1 MGRRQPFG
9 LYNIRTALLAF
20 VLAPFL
26 LVMIITAGFSL
37 RQLEQAAEEGMEE
50 EIELIARSIRRP
62 LSYALENGHEETLRR
77 TVTSAGDIGRVY
89 GVYVYDREGQRI
101 TAQGPSNVQV
111 QDIEAASLATRGS
124 EQSAFEQVGGEA
136 VFSYFMPLT
145 DSGGRING
153 LLQVTRRGSDFV
165 QQIHAFRARA
175 IGLLAGFA
183 LLVLVLVWVGYRRAI
198 GRHIQFMGD
207 SLTTVAGGDREHRL
221 ATAGPMELRFLSG
234 SINRMLD
241 SIADSERE
249 ISTRRE
255 REYQLKHQ
263 LHQAEKLAAIG
274 RFAAGV
280 AHELGTPLSVADG
293 KAQRA
298 LRKVAAENAEPLHD
312 IRQQLQRMERIIRQL
327 MDFARPV
334 KPERRSLRFQELV
347 QSSVQQVEGER
358 ERQQVTLSVQPP
370 ETSCPPLVADRL
382 RLEQAI
388 INLLRNAIQA
398 TPNGQVQLS
407 WHCGSGQLHLTVEDD
422 GPGIDPAIQPRL
434 LEPFVTT
441 KPVGVGTGL
450 GLAVVNAVVTEH
462 GGHIEIGDSELGGA
476 RFELTIPFQPPA
488 DAPTATPLREDNPN
502 D

>member
-1 MGRRQPFG
+1 MGLRQPSG

-26 LVMIITAGFSL
+26 LIMVTTAGFSL
-37 RQLEQAAEEGMEE
+37 RQLEQAAETGMEE

-89 GVYVYDREGQRI
+89 GVYVYDEEGKRI

-111 QDIEAASLATRGS
+111 QDIEAVNLASRGS
-124 EQSAFEQVGGEA
+124 EQSAFEEIGGEA
-136 VFSYFMPLT
+136 VFSYFMPLI
-145 DSGGRING
+145 DSGGRIHG

-165 QQIHAFRARA
+165 QQIQTFRTRA
-175 IGLLAGFA
+175 ISILAGSA
-183 LLVLVLVWVGYRRAI
+183 LLVLLLVWIGYQRAI
-198 GRHIQFMGD
+198 GRHIQYMGK
-207 SLTTVAGGDREHRL
+207 SMATVASGRRDHRL
-221 ATAGPMELRFLSG
+221 ATQGPTELRFLSEG
-234 SINRMLD
+234 INRMLD
-241 SIADSERE
+241 SIVASEQE

-298 LRKVAAENAEPLHD
+298 LRRAEPDDAKTLQD

-334 KPERRSLRFQELV
+334 TPEHREVRLADLV
-347 QSSVQQVEGER
+347 QSSLQQVEEER
-358 ERQQVTLSVQPP
+358 RKQTVEIDTRPP
-370 ETSCPPLVADRL
+370 EKPCPALNADRL
-382 RLEQAI
+382 RLEQAL
-388 INLLRNAIQA
+388 INLLRNAVQA
-398 TPNGQVQLS
+398 TPGGRVLLS
-407 WHCGSGQLHLTVEDD
+407 WQCSPDLVLITVEDN
-422 GPGIDPAIQPRL
+422 GSGIDEAVREQL

-462 GGHIEIGDSELGGA
+462 GGRIVIGDSRLGGA
-476 RFELTIPFQPPA
+476 RFELHIPFQPPA
-488 DAPTATPLREDNPN
+488 DSPSLNAPEVSHHD
-502 D
+502 

>member
-1 MGRRQPFG
+1 MRSIRPFG
-9 LYNIRTALLAF
+9 IYNIRTALLAF
-20 VLAPFL
+20 VLTPFL
-26 LVMIITAGFSL
+26 LIMVISAGFSL
-37 RQLEQAAEEGMEE
+37 QQLEQAAEKGMEE
-50 EIELIARSIRRP
+50 DIELIARSIRRP

-111 QDIEAASLATRGS
+111 QDIEAADLASQGS
-124 EQSAFEQVGGEA
+124 EQGAFEEIGGEA

-165 QQIHAFRARA
+165 RQIREFRARA
-175 IGLLAGFA
+175 VGVLSGSA
-183 LLVLVLVWVGYRRAI
+183 LLVLLLVWIGYQRAI
-198 GRHIQFMGD
+198 GRHIQAMGQ
-207 SLTTVAGGDREHRL
+207 SMAQVAGGNRDHRL
-221 ATAGPMELRFLSG
+221 EALGPTELRFLAEG
-234 SINRMLD
+234 INRMLD
-241 SIADSERE
+241 SIVASERE
-249 ISTRRE
+249 ISARRE
-255 REYQLKHQ
+255 KEYELKNQ
-263 LHQAEKLAAIG
+263 LHQNEKLAAIG

-298 LRKVAAENAEPLHD
+298 LRRTSDEESQPLHD

-334 KPERRSLRFQELV
+334 TPERKEVRLADLI
-347 QSSVQQVEGER
+347 QSSLQQVEGER
-358 ERQQVTLSVQPP
+358 ERQDVHI
-370 ETSCPPLVADRL
+370 ETRGDTQCPALPADRL
-382 RLEQAI
+382 RLEQAL
-388 INLLRNAIQA
+388 INLLRNAVQA
-398 TPNGQVQLS
+398 TPGGQVRLT
-407 WHCGSGQLHLTVEDD
+407 WNGSPDGVLLTVEDN
-422 GPGIDPAIQPRL
+422 GPGIDAKVRNQL

-462 GGHIEIGDSELGGA
+462 QGQIDVGESELGGA
-476 RFELTIPFQPPA
+476 RFQLFLPFNSGLT
-488 DAPTATPLREDNPN
+488 TNEATSA
-502 D
+502 